1 MNFEPQFVKL
11 KSVSLQKFLGSNEIE
26 INKLM
31 SKKTYSN
38 VTIEDENGVPI
49 KENTLRFNKLDFDK
63 IGEGEVVFKNYEDD
77 SLRHIWLLNPVEKNG
92 TMSS

>member
-11 KSVSLQKFLGSNEIE
+11 KSVSLRKFLGADEIE

-49 KENTLRFNKLDFDK
+49 K
-63 IGEGEVVFKNYEDD
+63 
-77 SLRHIWLLNPVEKNG
+77 
-92 TMSS
+92 